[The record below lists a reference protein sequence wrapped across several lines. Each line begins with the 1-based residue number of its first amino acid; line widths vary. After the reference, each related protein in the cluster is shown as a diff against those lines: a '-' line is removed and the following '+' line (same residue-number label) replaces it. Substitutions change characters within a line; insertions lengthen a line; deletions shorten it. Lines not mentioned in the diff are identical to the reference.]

1 MTTKPLKIAKKADIS
16 QDTLR
21 RVLTKGKNDKI
32 KVAGDG
38 TIKQVPL
45 YLALKHKANKGPGN
59 RD

>member
-1 MTTKPLKIAKKADIS
+1 MTTKPLKVQRKADIS

-21 RVLTKGKNDKI
+21 RVLTKDKGEPFKLKKKNE
-32 KVAGDG
+32 V
-38 TIKQVPL
+38 KQVPL